1 MQRAANSVFLLLLLL
16 LPLLLLAAAAAAVVV
31 MMLPLLGQSA
41 PVVRLWSLTV
51 FLLLSTMSMF
61 HN

>member
-16 LPLLLLAAAAAAVVV
+16 LPLLLAAAAAVV